1 LSDPISTP
9 TTTTTTPT
17 TRTPTEPAL
26 IPTPVPLKIKRVR
39 YQVLP
44 GVIFVF
50 AIFMTVFLWK
60 GYAGSTHGTGEVSA
74 IAIHISAPRAGRLID
89 APGYPRLYDH
99 VEKGQGIARISSGL
113 KSSELK
119 APFGGMVTSIKHR
132 PGEFV
137 KSGQEIMTV
146 TQDGGAYIVSYI
158 RPGSSIIPRKDM
170 KVSVRG
176 QDHHTWAETRVQEVG
191 SHAVLIPDQQL
202 SNAKKPEWGIP
213 VRIEMPETLD
223 LPLRPGEI
231 VLLNFRNTEEK

>member
-1 LSDPISTP
+1 MTPTP
-9 TTTTTTPT
+9 TT
-17 TRTPTEPAL
+17 PADNL
-26 IPTPVPLKIKRVR
+26 IPTPMPLQIKRVR

-44 GVIFVF
+44 GVIFVV
-50 AIFMTVFLWK
+50 AIFLTAFIWK
-60 GYAGSTHGTGEVSA
+60 GYAGSLHGTGEVSA
-74 IAIHISAPRAGRLID
+74 ISINISAPRAGRLID
-89 APGYPRLYDH
+89 DPGYPRLYDH
-99 VEKGQGIARISSGL
+99 VEKGQPIARISSGQ

-119 APFGGMVTSIKHR
+119 APFSGMVTMIKHR

-137 KSGQEIMTV
+137 KSGQEIMTIA
-146 TQDGGAYIVSYI
+146 QDGGAYIVSYI

-191 SHAVLIPDQQL
+191 TRPVPIPEQQL

-213 VRIEMPETLD
+213 VRIEMPGAID